1 MSLRTVIRQLPDR
14 AVQLPGPLAPFYLRH
29 KEAVDVRAED
39 EQAFREFVTS
49 QMASLRKLAY
59 MTCGDW
65 HAAEDAVANA
75 LVKLYPRWRKLERPD
90 LYVKTMVYR
99 AAVDETRRPW
109 RRERSSGDAMP
120 DVALR
125 DPADA
130 TDERMRLRAALDAV
144 PARQRAAV
152 VLRHYL
158 GLSLEDT
165 AGVLDCTVGT
175 AKSQVSRG
183 LAKLRESLAA
193 ERISLTGNSI
203 EEWTSAVA

>member
-1 MSLRTVIRQLPDR
+1 M
-14 AVQLPGPLAPFYLRH
+14 QLPGPVAPFYLRH
-29 KEAVDVRAED
+29 KEAVDLRAED

-75 LVKLYPRWRKLERPD
+75 LVKLYPRWRKLDRPD

-99 AAVDETRRPW
+99 AAIDETRRPW
-109 RRERSSGDAMP
+109 RRERSAGDALP
-120 DVALR
+120 DLALR
-125 DPADA
+125 DPAEA
-130 TDERMRLRAALDAV
+130 ADERLRLRAALDAV

-165 AGVLDCTVGT
+165 AGVLNCTVGT

-193 ERISLTGNSI
+193 ERINLTGKPT
-203 EEWTSAVA
+203 EEWTNAVA

>member
-1 MSLRTVIRQLPDR
+1 M
-14 AVQLPGPLAPFYLRH
+14 QLPGPVAPFYLRH
-29 KEAVDVRAED
+29 EEAGDVRAED

-59 MTCGDW
+59 VTCGDW

-109 RRERSSGDAMP
+109 RRERSAGDAMP
-120 DVALR
+120 DVVSR
-125 DPADA
+125 DPAGT
-130 TDERMRLRAALDAV
+130 TDERMRLRVALDAV

-158 GLSLEDT
+158 DLSLEDT
-165 AGVLDCTVGT
+165 ARVLDCTVGT

-183 LAKLRESLAA
+183 LAKLRESLDG
-193 ERISLTGNSI
+193 EHLNLTGTSM
-203 EEWTSAVA
+203 EEWTNAVA

>member
-1 MSLRTVIRQLPDR
+1 MKAQ
-14 AVQLPGPLAPFYLRH
+14 
-29 KEAVDVRAED
+29 D

-65 HAAEDAVANA
+65 HAAEDAVSNA

-99 AAVDETRRPW
+99 AAIDEKRRPW
-109 RRERSSGDAMP
+109 RRERAAGDAMP

-125 DPADA
+125 DLTAA
-130 TDERMRLRAALDAV
+130 TDERLRLRAALEAV
-144 PARQRAAV
+144 PPGQRAAV
-152 VLRHYL
+152 ILRHYL

-165 AGVLDCTVGT
+165 AGVMECNVGT
-175 AKSQVSRG
+175 AKSQASRG
-183 LAKLRESLAA
+183 LAKLRELLAA
-193 ERISLTGNSI
+193 ERINLTGGRT
-203 EEWTSAVA
+203 EEWTNAVA

>member
-1 MSLRTVIRQLPDR
+1 M
-14 AVQLPGPLAPFYLRH
+14 
-29 KEAVDVRAED
+29 RAED

-65 HAAEDAVANA
+65 HTAEDAVANA

-99 AAVDETRRPW
+99 AAIDEKRRPW
-109 RRERSSGDAMP
+109 RRERSAGDAMP
-120 DVALR
+120 EVALR
-125 DPADA
+125 DPAGA
-130 TDERMRLRAALDAV
+130 ADERMRLRAALDAV

-165 AGVLDCTVGT
+165 AGVLGCTVGT

-183 LAKLRESLAA
+183 LAKLRELLAA
-193 ERISLTGNSI
+193 ERINLTGEPM
-203 EEWTSAVA
+203 EEWTNAVA

>member
-1 MSLRTVIRQLPDR
+1 M
-14 AVQLPGPLAPFYLRH
+14 
-29 KEAVDVRAED
+29 KAED

-65 HAAEDAVANA
+65 HTAEDAVANA

-109 RRERSSGDAMP
+109 RRERSAGDAMP
-120 DVALR
+120 DVTVR
-125 DPADA
+125 DTAA
-130 TDERMRLRAALDAV
+130 TTDERMRLWAALETV

-158 GLSLEDT
+158 DLSLEDT
-165 AGVLDCTVGT
+165 AAVLDCTVGT

-183 LAKLRESLAA
+183 LAKLREALGG
-193 ERISLTGNSI
+193 EHLNLTGRPI
-203 EEWTSAVA
+203 GEWTHAVA

>member
-1 MSLRTVIRQLPDR
+1 M
-14 AVQLPGPLAPFYLRH
+14 
-29 KEAVDVRAED
+29 KAED

-99 AAVDETRRPW
+99 AAIDETRRPW
-109 RRERSSGDAMP
+109 RRERSAGDAMP
-120 DVALR
+120 DVTVR
-125 DPADA
+125 DTAA
-130 TDERMRLRAALDAV
+130 TTDERMRLRAALETV

-158 GLSLEDT
+158 DLSLEDT
-165 AGVLDCTVGT
+165 AAVLGCTVGT

-183 LAKLRESLAA
+183 LAKLRESLGG
-193 ERISLTGNSI
+193 EHLNLTGMPI
-203 EEWTSAVA
+203 GEWTNAVA